1 MNTHFFCEW
10 GEDRLLEGQNND
22 HIVSA
27 EDDLNDLD
35 AITIRVIKM
44 LRSNRQTMGKL
55 IKFGPDYFR

>member
-10 GEDRLLEGQNND
+10 GEDSLLECQDND
-22 HIVSA
+22 LIVSA
-27 EDDLNDLD
+27 EDDLKDLD